1 MQQQRR
7 RMMDGRQD
15 KIQRQGENKGSRRGR
30 VRSPTRPAVLDTKR
44 KAKKQKQALSTSQQ
58 PGPCSQRGNQRGAK
72 EETEKRRKREAVL
85 SHLVDDAE
93 GWDGGR

>member
-1 MQQQRR
+1 ME
-7 RMMDGRQD
+7 GRTVFNG
-15 KIQRQGENKGSRRGR
+15 KGENKESSRGR

-44 KAKKQKQALSTSQQ
+44 KAKKQKQKQALSTSQQ

-85 SHLVDDAE
+85 AHLVDDAE
-93 GWDGGR
+93 GRVGGR